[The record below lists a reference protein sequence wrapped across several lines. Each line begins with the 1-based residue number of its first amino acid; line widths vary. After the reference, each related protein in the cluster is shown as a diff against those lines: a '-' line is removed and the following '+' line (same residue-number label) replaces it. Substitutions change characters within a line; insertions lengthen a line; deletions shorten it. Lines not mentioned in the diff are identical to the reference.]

1 LVIEDNYLN
10 QKLAK
15 NVLNNFDFDV
25 ELAINGQIGLE
36 MLKVKN
42 YDLILMDIQ
51 MPELDG
57 YQTTKIIRNTL
68 KLNTP
73 IIAMTA
79 HSIVGEKEKCI
90 AAGMNDF
97 ISKPFNPDTLY
108 HKIIK
113 KLSKAL
119 IGNTSEALEQ
129 DNTEDFVLKVNMNY
143 LKELSAGN
151 VDFELEMI
159 QLFLKQIPDE
169 LQNIANA
176 IEFNDKQ
183 KIKDLCHKVKSS
195 FDIFGL
201 ETISEMLGQLAIDSS
216 NGNDKSELLKQVS
229 SMQTILEAF
238 YPELENKI
246 SELQP

>member
-1 LVIEDNYLN
+1 
-10 QKLAK
+10 
-15 NVLNNFDFDV
+15 
-25 ELAINGQIGLE
+25 
-36 MLKVKN
+36 
-42 YDLILMDIQ
+42 

-57 YQTTKIIRNTL
+57 YQTTKIIRSIL

-113 KLSKAL
+113 KLSTAL
-119 IGNTSEALEQ
+119 IGNTFEAAENDIKEEPGLQINMTYLE
-129 DNTEDFVLKVNMNY
+129 
-143 LKELSAGN
+143 ELSAGN
-151 VDFELEMI
+151 TNFELEMI
-159 QLFLKQIPDE
+159 QLFLKQIPLE
-169 LQNIANA
+169 IQNIAQA
-176 IEFNDKQ
+176 IEFNDLQ
-183 KIKDLCHKVKSS
+183 KIRDLCHKIKSS

-201 ETISEMLGQLAIDSS
+201 QNISELLGQLSTDSY
-216 NGNDKSELLKQVS
+216 NGKNKTELLKQVA
-229 SMQTILEAF
+229 SMQTMLEAF
-238 YPELENKI
+238 YPELENKA